1 MTTEQLGTCPLSDR
15 CAFYQRNKNF
25 LPEISRQLK
34 QEYCRLDHT
43 RCARLRI
50 HDRIGHEWVPLQM
63 LPYHH
68 EWAEDI
74 LTDVANSAV
83 PVCAEPT
90 APDAF

>member
-1 MTTEQLGTCPLSDR
+1 
-15 CAFYQRNKNF
+15 
-25 LPEISRQLK
+25 
-34 QEYCRLDHT
+34 
-43 RCARLRI
+43 
-50 HDRIGHEWVPLQM
+50 M